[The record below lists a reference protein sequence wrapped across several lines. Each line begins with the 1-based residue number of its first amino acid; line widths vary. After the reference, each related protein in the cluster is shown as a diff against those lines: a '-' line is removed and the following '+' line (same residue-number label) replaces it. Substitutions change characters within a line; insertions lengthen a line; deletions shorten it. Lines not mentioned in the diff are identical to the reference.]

1 MNRDTCFATQ
11 GELAKLAYDAFGV
24 LPRKGSRRT
33 SKEAS
38 RDGIDET
45 QKKAIQKQLA
55 RLAEEEGGLLSNFGQ
70 VIQTLS
76 STLTAYLP
84 SIQIMSAIGDPLDD
98 LLEAYSRL
106 VRDEGT
112 YLSKAETLRYFISTK
127 AIPLLV
133 VSLNQSLLK
142 HRIAD
147 MGLETLED
155 KFWYLPTVAEDGSL
169 VLPLEKVMRWVYAR
183 CDLSQTQFHYP
194 GKSPRSDNNTLQQNL
209 DNAIKWTR
217 GARLPALPA
226 LFKNI
231 EESFV
236 ALAQRGREIPQEL
249 QASILVALMVARVS
263 SYLAREITDT
273 YGHQYLADVCQQFRE
288 YALWIAHDVDEFKA
302 ELAPVMQRQESPEL
316 AQFVWLNAC
325 SHYWSFFDRKLAAV
339 ADTVQQLKNARPG
352 APIRDDVLAAL
363 KSKYGLFAVC
373 SLQDLIRR
381 HSAFSPPHGFAELLN
396 QGFWLKDDVATRL
409 DQIDDYAFQVAAYGL
424 DEQLCWMVPWLRGVY
439 HYRKEE
445 FEAAMPHFQAAFE
458 HAKYR
463 AGKNQYKLVNH
474 YIEVAAKNGDR
485 RGFKKGIEWAQYLGL
500 KVRWLRDDEPTEEK
514 LDYVYY
520 MLKIARYDH
529 QM

>member
-1 MNRDTCFATQ
+1 MSRDTCFATQ

-24 LPRKGSRRT
+24 LPRKGARRT

-76 STLTAYLP
+76 SILTAYLP
-84 SIQIMSAIGDPLDD
+84 SIQIMSAIGDPLGD

-106 VRDEGT
+106 VREEGT

-147 MGLETLED
+147 LALDTPED
-155 KFWYLPTVAEDGSL
+155 KFWYLPSVAENGSL
-169 VLPLEKVMRWVYAR
+169 VMPLEKVMRWVYVR

-194 GKSPRSDNNTLQQNL
+194 GKNPQSDNNTLQQNL

-226 LFKNI
+226 LFKNF
-231 EESFV
+231 EESFA
-236 ALAQRGREIPQEL
+236 ALAQSGRKIPKEL
-249 QASILVALMVARVS
+249 QVSILLALMVARVS
-263 SYLAREITDT
+263 TYLAREITDA
-273 YGHQYLADVCQQFRE
+273 YDHQYLADICQQFRE
-288 YALWIAHDVDEFKA
+288 YALWIADDVNEFKA
-302 ELAPVMQRQESPEL
+302 ELAPMMQRQESPES
-316 AQFVWLNAC
+316 AQRLWLNAC
-325 SHYWSFFDRKLAAV
+325 SHYWAFFDSKLAAV
-339 ADTVQQLKNARPG
+339 ADTVQRLKNARPG

-373 SLQDLIRR
+373 SLQDLNQR
-381 HSAFSPPHGFAELLN
+381 HSKFSPPQGFAELLN
-396 QGFWLKDDVATRL
+396 QGFWLKDDVGTRL
-409 DQIDDYAFQVAAYGL
+409 GQIDEYASQIGHYGL

-458 HAKYR
+458 NAKYR
-463 AGKNQYKLVNH
+463 AGKNQYKLVNQ
-474 YIEVAAKNGDR
+474 YVEIAAKNDDR
-485 RGFKKGIEWAQYLGL
+485 RAFKKGIEWAQYLDI

>member
-1 MNRDTCFATQ
+1 MSRDTCFATQ

-194 GKSPRSDNNTLQQNL
+194 GKSPRSDNNTLRQNL

-217 GARLPALPA
+217 GPRLPALPA
-226 LFKNI
+226 LFRNF
-231 EESFV
+231 EESFA
-236 ALAQRGREIPQEL
+236 ALAISGREIPKQL
-249 QASILVALMVARVS
+249 QASVLVVLMVARVS
-263 SYLAREITDT
+263 SYLAREITDA
-273 YGHQYLADVCQQFRE
+273 YDHQYLVDVCNQFRD
-288 YALWIAHDVDEFKA
+288 YALWIADDVNEFKA
-302 ELAPVMQRQESPEL
+302 VLEEQIRQEESREI
-316 AQFVWLNAC
+316 AQAIWFAGWDR
-325 SHYWSFFDRKLAAV
+325 YWDFFYARLQGAAGTFQQLQ
-339 ADTVQQLKNARPG
+339 DTVLSE
-352 APIRDDVLAAL
+352 DDIEGLIGR
-363 KSKYGLFAVC
+363 YGLFAVR
-373 SLQDLIRR
+373 SLQDLIHR
-381 HSAFSPPHGFAELLN
+381 HSAFLPPHGFTEMLN
-396 QGFWLKDDVATRL
+396 MGFGLKQDEATRL
-409 DQIDDYAFQVAAYGL
+409 DQIDDYASQVAAYGL
-424 DEQLCWMVPWLRGVY
+424 NEQLCWMEPWLRGVY
-439 HYRKEE
+439 HYRKAE
-445 FEAAMPHFQAAFE
+445 FEAARPHFQKAFE
-458 HAKYR
+458 NAKYR
-463 AGKNQYKLVNH
+463 AGENQYKLVNQ
-474 YIEVAAKNGDR
+474 YVEVAAKNDDR
-485 RGFKKGIEWAQYLGL
+485 RGFNKGIEWAQYLGI
-500 KVRWLRDDEPTEEK
+500 KVRWLGDDEPTEEK
-514 LDYVYY
+514 LYYVYY